1 MCIHKYLG
9 HTKKSGLPS
18 GFTICTTE
26 ISGFGGNFERLKLS
40 AISLEGSRLP
50 NIEYH
55 IVFLVMSTPDSCRPW
70 LVICRSSPNSS
81 TWLLKWYLP
90 QINNSLGLLIRAW
103 HYYGIINH
111 HHDSSWTIIINHLK
125 TIDYPYIDHRLSIDH
140 SMSNSPHFSEAA
152 SSILEKQGQ
161 LPMADPKVATWV
173 RTDVSSGDDEE
184 IHHVL

>member
-1 MCIHKYLG
+1 M
-9 HTKKSGLPS
+9 P
-18 GFTICTTE
+18 
-26 ISGFGGNFERLKLS
+26 LS
-40 AISLEGSRLP
+40 FHGRCAWSRKHGTADP
-50 NIEYH
+50 
-55 IVFLVMSTPDSCRPW
+55 FLSFKTHVLLTCQPLIIKPW
-70 LVICRSSPNSS
+70 LVNCGGSPSSNS